1 MMRIIPIPDGWPMLK
16 STRDLQKRRL
26 STNQKEGSMKTVIAI
41 LMTML
46 LGATVNATQK
56 ANEKEVQIGVSSA
69 FVPGG
74 FDSSSDAYVV
84 VSGVFQNGCYRWNRA
99 EVNNVDSYNHEIKT
113 MATVTPGM
121 CIMVLVPFQKDIALG
136 KLDSGKH
143 SLKFVNSDGTFLEK
157 TMSVE

>member
-1 MMRIIPIPDGWPMLK
+1 MKTLN
-16 STRDLQKRRL
+16 
-26 STNQKEGSMKTVIAI
+26 NQKEGSMKTVIVI

-74 FDSSSDAYVV
+74 FDSTSDAYVV

-99 EVNNVDSYNHEIKT
+99 EVSNVDSFNHEIKT
-113 MATVTPGM
+113 MATVTQGM

-136 KLDSGKH
+136 KLDTGKH

-157 TMSVE
+157 TMTVE